1 MDRDEAVQQ
10 LVSARVALDRLDG
23 AAGAMQG
30 RDDYHDAYRA
40 ITFAAEALGVSVMNM
55 AALAGA
61 QRRVEDETRGRA

>member
-40 ITFAAEALGVSVMNM
+40 VTFAAEALGV
-55 AALAGA
+55 AIWELAVSCA